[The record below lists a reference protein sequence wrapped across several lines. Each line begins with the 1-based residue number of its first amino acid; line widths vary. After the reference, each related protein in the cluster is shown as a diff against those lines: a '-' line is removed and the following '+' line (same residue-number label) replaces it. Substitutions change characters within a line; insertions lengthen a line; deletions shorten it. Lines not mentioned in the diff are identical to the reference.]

1 MAIERAWGATP
12 RVAEDPDM
20 IRLRERVA
28 DVADEHDT
36 LLAARWYDSVEE
48 RRARLRQM
56 VRSLRAKVDSDE
68 EERLDTIL
76 RMAPGSGLWRYG
88 DGRDG
93 GLELPSDDTDRLVLS
108 GVAGEE
114 LLRADET
121 LRRVR
126 VGRSLFETAILLGS
140 LHATLLSEQADD
152 GGSSVSYRGREADG
166 LVAETRIG
174 GSMHGDF
181 VLSRR
186 THFTAPVIDPTGQP
200 REIAPVP
207 RDEVVYGYHSIEDEV
222 LAALLWRHASDHSD
236 EELHALHARIAR
248 RAPQAQEG
256 RGAMLYADFGDRGGH
271 IMPGELQDQ
280 LANRRQI
287 EPDQVLAR
295 ILVSPY
301 SDQELLLVAKPEGV
315 LFCNTASGVD
325 EATRSLLIPTEEIED
340 FVVTLLR
347 NGHGRTGAHSLIK
360 VLDVIAPKTTTA

>member
-1 MAIERAWGATP
+1 MAIERAWEATP

-20 IRLRERVA
+20 VRFKERVA
-28 DVADEHDT
+28 DVADQYDT
-36 LLAARWYDSVEE
+36 LLGARWYDSVEE
-48 RRARLRQM
+48 QRARLRQM
-56 VRSLRAKVDSDE
+56 VSSIHAKADPDE
-68 EERLDTIL
+68 RGRLDAIVG
-76 RMAPGSGLWRYG
+76 MSPGHGRWWYG
-88 DGRDG
+88 DSKGAAP
-93 GLELPSDDTDRLVLS
+93 ELPSDNTDRLVLS
-108 GVAGEE
+108 GIAGYE
-114 LLRADET
+114 LLLADKA
-121 LRRVR
+121 LRRAR
-126 VGRSLFETAILLGS
+126 VGRTLFEKAILLGS

-152 GGSSVSYRGREADG
+152 GGSSVSYRGREVDG

-186 THFTAPVIDPTGQP
+186 THFTAPVIDPTGKP

-301 SDQELLLVAKPEGV
+301 SDQKLLLVAKPEGV

-340 FVVTLLR
+340 FIVTLLR